1 MTDSIKRHISG
12 PVHSRI
18 VEYGGLVYVAGTTAD
33 ERGAGCKAQTE
44 EVLRKIDGFL
54 AQAGS
59 DKSRLLQAT
68 VWLADI
74 GEKEQMDAAWKA
86 WVDPDNKPARA
97 CVEARLGTP
106 DTRVEIM
113 GVAAKR

>member
-113 GVAAKR
+113 VVAAKR